1 MKQLLGFPHLHSA
14 AQHSRHEDMKMP
26 TSLSEGLSLLSF
38 LCVIPILP
46 QLLPSPP
53 VQRASGCQREMS
65 RVTCA
70 SSCECHC
77 CSITHHT
84 QVLQSSSMR
93 PSPGAGHSCPLW
105 RADRAWLRHGAP
117 CQIHGHSC
125 THTVPGG
132 VLHFPNTAS
141 HGGNV
146 CMSFGAHWLFFFIF
160 FLVKPKGWAER
171 MENLNSQQKWQ
182 KSVKRKII
190 NCRKI
195 MYSSNWIPL
204 D

>member
-105 RADRAWLRHGAP
+105 RAGRGWLRHGAKSMG
-117 CQIHGHSC
+117 IAV
-125 THTVPGG
+125 HTPSLEERYTSLTQHHMVGMCACP
-132 VLHFPNTAS
+132 LEHTDS
-141 HGGNV
+141 
-146 CMSFGAHWLFFFIF
+146 SF
-160 FLVKPKGWAER
+160 
-171 MENLNSQQKWQ
+171 
-182 KSVKRKII
+182 
-190 NCRKI
+190 
-195 MYSSNWIPL
+195 SSSF
-204 D
+204 